1 MRHRI
6 MRHAGQRCSL
16 NLNDLSWWALEA
28 VARHNSG
35 VRADYRRSVDA
46 KSEAFKVAEFTN

>member
-1 MRHRI
+1 
-6 MRHAGQRCSL
+6 MRHAGRRCSL
-16 NLNDLSWWALEA
+16 NLDDLSWRALEA

>member
-1 MRHRI
+1 

-16 NLNDLSWWALEA
+16 NLDDLSWRALKA

-35 VRADYRRSVDA
+35 VRADYWRSADA
-46 KSEAFKVAEFTN
+46 K